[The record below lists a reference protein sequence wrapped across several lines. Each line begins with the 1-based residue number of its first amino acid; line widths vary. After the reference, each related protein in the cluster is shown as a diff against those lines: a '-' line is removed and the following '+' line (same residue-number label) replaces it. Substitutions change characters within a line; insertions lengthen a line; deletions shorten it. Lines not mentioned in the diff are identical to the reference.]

1 MAALRQTEVYRTFM
15 PYNRRNF
22 LNLLSRSEP
31 RNDDSW
37 VHVSRTAMACRF
49 EVTLPQSEE
58 NGVAVATDALDE
70 VERLESQL
78 TVFRESSEVSYVNA
92 NAAKQPVKISQSLF
106 DLLSLCKRLHAETD
120 GAFDITSAPLTRCWG
135 FLKRVGRLPDKT
147 EIENALVSVG
157 SDKINLNESARTVHF
172 LRSGLEINLG
182 SIGKGFAL
190 DRVAS
195 LVSNRIST
203 ALLNAGAS
211 SMRAIGAGERS
222 EGWAVGLRHPRSRL
236 KRLGVLRLR
245 DCGLATSGNEE
256 QFFDYGGRR
265 FSHIIDPR
273 TGWPSEGVTSVSVVT
288 PSGALSDALATAFF
302 VGGREV
308 AETYCARNREV
319 FVVMLESNS
328 QAPVVFGSSSG
339 CDGLRHF

>member
-1 MAALRQTEVYRTFM
+1 
-15 PYNRRNF
+15 
-22 LNLLSRSEP
+22 
-31 RNDDSW
+31 
-37 VHVSRTAMACRF
+37 MACRF
-49 EVTLPQSEE
+49 EVTLPPSEE

-92 NAAKQPVKISQSLF
+92 NAARQPIQISQSLF
-106 DLLSLCKRLHAETD
+106 DLLTLCKKLHADTN
-120 GAFDITSAPLTRCWG
+120 GAFDITSGPLTRCWG
-135 FLKRVGRLPDKT
+135 FLKREGRLPDKA
-147 EIENALVSVG
+147 EIERALLSVG
-157 SDKINLNESARTVHF
+157 SDKIELDESARTVHF
-172 LRSGLEINLG
+172 SKPGVEINLG

-195 LVSNRIST
+195 FVSDRIRT

-222 EGWAVGLRHPRSRL
+222 EGWVVGLRHPRSKL

-245 DCGLATSGNEE
+245 NCGLATSGNEE

-273 TGWPSEGVTSVSVVT
+273 TGWPSEGVTSVSVVA

-302 VGGREV
+302 VGGREL
-308 AETYCARNREV
+308 AESFCARNKEV
-319 FVVMLESNS
+319 FVVLLESNS
-328 QAPVVFGSSSG
+328 QVPVVIGRSSG